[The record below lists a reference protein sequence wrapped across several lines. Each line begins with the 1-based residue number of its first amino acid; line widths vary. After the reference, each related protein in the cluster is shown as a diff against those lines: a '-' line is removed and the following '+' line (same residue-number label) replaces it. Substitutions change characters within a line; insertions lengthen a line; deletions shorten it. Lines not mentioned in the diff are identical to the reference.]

1 MEGRMAKEMA
11 QKDYKSSL
19 KPIWCPG
26 CGDYG
31 VLNALY
37 RAFDKLSLKPENI
50 AVVSGIGCSGR
61 LPGYVNAYG
70 FHTVHGR
77 AVPIA
82 TGVKIANPELTVIAV
97 GGDGDGY
104 SIGAGHLPHAA
115 RRNVDITYVV
125 MNNGTYALTKGQ
137 HSPTSLADFRAKPT
151 QLTPLEEALNP
162 IAQAIACDVSF
173 VARGYSFAKE
183 VKLVDVLI
191 QAIQHKGF
199 ALIDTFSPCPTFN
212 VLQAKEYKERAIP
225 IPKEHDITDKF
236 KAFALAYETE
246 HIPIGVFY
254 KIQKPTLQ
262 DKIEE
267 LNIIEEK
274 TSLDDFFEKF
284 Y

>member
-1 MEGRMAKEMA
+1 MA
-11 QKDYKSSL
+11 QKDYRSSL

-31 VLNALY
+31 VLSALY
-37 RAFDKLSLKPENI
+37 RAFDELSLEPEKI

-77 AVPIA
+77 AIPIA

-104 SIGAGHLPHAA
+104 SIGAGHLPHVA
-115 RRNVDITYVV
+115 RRNVDITYIV

-137 HSPTSLADFRAKPT
+137 HSPTSMPDFRAKPT
-151 QLTPLEEALNP
+151 QLMPLEESLNP
-162 IAQAIACDVSF
+162 IAQAIAYDISF

-183 VKLVDVLI
+183 IRLADLFI

-199 ALIDTFSPCPTFN
+199 ALIDVFSPCPTFN
-212 VLQAKEYKERAIP
+212 AFQAKEYKECVSP
-225 IPKEHDITDKF
+225 IPKEHDVTDKLQ
-236 KAFALAYETE
+236 AFGLAHNAE

-254 KIQKPTLQ
+254 KIQKTTLQ

-267 LNIIEEK
+267 LKITEEK
-274 TSLDDFFEKF
+274 TSLDELFEKF
-284 Y
+284 

>member
-1 MEGRMAKEMA
+1 MA
-11 QKDYKSSL
+11 QKDYRSNL
-19 KPIWCPG
+19 KPVWCPG

-31 VLNALY
+31 VLTALY
-37 RAFDKLSLKPENI
+37 RAFDELSLKQEEI

-82 TGVKIANPELTVIAV
+82 TGVKIANPEITVIAV

-115 RRNVDITYVV
+115 RRNVDVTYIV

-137 HSPTSLADFRAKPT
+137 HSPTSMPDFRAKPT
-151 QLTPLEEALNP
+151 RLTPLEEPLNP
-162 IAQAIACDVSF
+162 IAQAIAYNISF
-173 VARGYSFAKE
+173 VAKGYSFSKE
-183 VKLVDVLI
+183 VKLVDLFI

-199 ALIDTFSPCPTFN
+199 ALIDVLSPCPTFN
-212 VLQAKEYKERAIP
+212 AFQAKEYEERVVP
-225 IPKEHDITDKF
+225 IPKEHNVTDKF
-236 KAFALAYETE
+236 QAFALAHNTE
-246 HIPIGVFY
+246 NIPIGIFY
-254 KIQKPTLQ
+254 KIQTPALQ
-262 DKIEE
+262 DKIEGLKITE
-267 LNIIEEK
+267 AS
-274 TSLDDFFEKF
+274 SLDELFEKF